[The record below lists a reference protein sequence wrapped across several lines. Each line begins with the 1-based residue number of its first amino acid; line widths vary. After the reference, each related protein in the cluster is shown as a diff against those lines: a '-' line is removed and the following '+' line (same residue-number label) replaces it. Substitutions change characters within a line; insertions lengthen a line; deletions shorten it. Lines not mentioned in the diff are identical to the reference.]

1 MAANIGSADSADSCL
16 RLTPLTLPR
25 SWVDLVQRGANVAV
39 LFLVTPFYR
48 LLVGEHLLATGGS
61 ILAIGLLHA
70 SWNEA
75 AKFDFVDGDWHVV
88 AAVALLA
95 LGLVAKRRLSTR
107 SAAEQDTVED
117 EREEAASW
125 ITPARAATVPSA

>member
-1 MAANIGSADSADSCL
+1 VSKHREGFVPFVVIHIPLQFEGDWTWSSSA
-16 RLTPLTLPR
+16 T
-25 SWVDLVQRGANVAV
+25 NVAV

-75 AKFDFVDGDWHVV
+75 AKFDFVDGDWQVV
-88 AAVALLA
+88 TAVALLA

-107 SAAEQDTVED
+107 SPAEQDTVED

-125 ITPARAATVPSA
+125 IAPAKAATVPSA